1 MIGLFEEVF
10 SELDNDDSIK
20 AFVLTSKKKDF
31 IAGADIE
38 AFQKV
43 EKPGDWKPIAQKGHA
58 ILNQIEKSKNVT
70 FVTEAENLNY
80 LRKLELVKRQE
91 DPEFSQFTV
100 SDVVKEGIS
109 LLRKTGVK
117 LIERPGGLIPTK
129 RGRVANG
136 PELTERMSTSF
147 SLLESEVNFIYDYLY
162 SKSGNILGGFTKEEF
177 MTDLIKVL
185 KKKYGELE

>member
-1 MIGLFEEVF
+1 M
-10 SELDNDDSIK
+10 
-20 AFVLTSKKKDF
+20 
-31 IAGADIE
+31 
-38 AFQKV
+38 
-43 EKPGDWKPIAQKGHA
+43 
-58 ILNQIEKSKNVT
+58 
-70 FVTEAENLNY
+70 
-80 LRKLELVKRQE
+80 VKRQE